1 MKCFKWLSCV
11 WQEGSAFWMCF
22 HGQGLPPTLTPTKE
36 ECSRSSLVKYGTLNR
51 VHFISMGLRWLE
63 GQAQVQT
70 SFCDLFCTLS
80 LFSLAI
86 SWNPMV
92 CTPPPST
99 FSSSPAYLASAL
111 ASSPDTPTLSLFKFC
126 SVSNEKHC
134 LRGQRESS
142 PFQTADFKVRNQ
154 LQDADR
160 SPSCAVPQAMISQS
174 GFPDMNGHVGFPR
187 SIWRETASVLDKSG
201 NNKIQ
206 MFKNI
211 DLAKIYSS
219 PPQHNCLLPILRLRE
234 RVP

>member
-1 MKCFKWLSCV
+1 MVS
-11 WQEGSAFWMCF
+11 
-22 HGQGLPPTLTPTKE
+22 TL
-36 ECSRSSLVKYGTLNR
+36 
-51 VHFISMGLRWLE
+51 
-63 GQAQVQT
+63 
-70 SFCDLFCTLS
+70 
-80 LFSLAI
+80 
-86 SWNPMV
+86 
-92 CTPPPST
+92 PPST

-142 PFQTADFKVRNQ
+142 PSQTADFKVRHQ

-160 SPSCAVPQAMISQS
+160 SPSCVVPQAMISWS
-174 GFPDMNGHVGFPR
+174 GSPDMNGHVGFPR
-187 SIWRETASVLDKSG
+187 SIWRETASVLDKSE

-211 DLAKIYSS
+211 DLAKYTPL
-219 PPQHNCLLPILRLRE
+219 PPSQHNCLLLILRLRE